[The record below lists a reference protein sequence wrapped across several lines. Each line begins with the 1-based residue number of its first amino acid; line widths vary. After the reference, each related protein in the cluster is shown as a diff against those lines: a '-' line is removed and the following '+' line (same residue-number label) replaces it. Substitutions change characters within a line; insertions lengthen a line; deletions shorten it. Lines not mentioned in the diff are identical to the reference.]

1 MYKLS
6 NVSTLPS
13 FDPYQA
19 SNMNIKGVKEKQG
32 VPVYTPNL
40 NCRVGKNIAEPF
52 SLKLLANGGKLPE
65 KEKFYG
71 IRRDNKA
78 LDKLLEEQNYKR
90 KTDLQILQ
98 TKPIIEEKK
107 KKNAMNAY
115 FEEKYNEM
123 LKQKQKDYAIAG
135 LPPEEREQ
143 ALIIEREN
151 KNYLKNALRNTP
163 AQQFQNRLSDA
174 IMSYFAERGPT
185 AGTSLSSGT
194 TETSSIFESGTSSLG
209 ASSLDTIRSRNPLL
223 GSFLSDLARTETEES
238 ADERFV
244 PPDWTSEI
252 TLMED
257 APSIE
262 YIELRNM
269 LSNLNRQSI
278 DYEDLPPTVQ
288 TEIKNY
294 LESISRNEGVSMSEV
309 ILKIGDDIDMNPQL
323 YTNYFNNLFPPVMES
338 VGLEEQEIVQPS
350 TSRAPQL
357 RGSSIR
363 ALLSGP
369 ELAIDSPSLTLQK
382 MADRVQINTN
392 PVAKTIHD
400 PRNKNRYVRILGNGS
415 INPRVQELIDLGYID
430 SNFIMTAEGRMT
442 EARRQ
447 VREHGDAR
455 MIQYLDQAEERIDQ
469 AMKQTRERMEQSS
482 QQSEERK
489 KKKIVFRKKKKE

>member
-19 SNMNIKGVKEKQG
+19 SNMNIKGDKEKQG

-78 LDKLLEEQNYKR
+78 LDKLLAEQNYKR
-90 KTDLQILQ
+90 KTDLQLLQ
-98 TKPIIEEKK
+98 TKPIIDEKN

-115 FEEKYNEM
+115 FEEQYNQI
-123 LKQKQKDYAIAG
+123 LKQRQKDYAIAG

-143 ALIIEREN
+143 ALLIEREN
-151 KNYLKNALRNTP
+151 KNYFKNALRNTP

-174 IMSYFAERGPT
+174 IMSYFAEPT
-185 AGTSLSSGT
+185 GTAGTSLLSGTSLSSGISLSST
-194 TETSSIFESGTSSLG
+194 FETGS
-209 ASSLDTIRSRNPLL
+209 SSLDTIRSRNPLL

-238 ADERFV
+238 ADEQFV

-252 TLMED
+252 TMAED

-262 YIELRNM
+262 YVELRNM
-269 LSNLNRQSI
+269 LSNLDRQST
-278 DYEDLPPTVQ
+278 DYEDLPLGIQ
-288 TEIKNY
+288 TAMKNY
-294 LESISRNEGVSMSEV
+294 LESVSRNEGVSMSEV
-309 ILKIGDDIDMNPQL
+309 LAKISDQIDMNPQL

-357 RGSSIR
+357 RGSSVR

-382 MADRVQINTN
+382 IADRVHKNTN
-392 PVAKTIHD
+392 PQAKTIHD
-400 PRNKNRYVRILGNGS
+400 PRNNNRYVRLTTNGS
-415 INPRVQELIDLGYID
+415 INPRVQELINLGYID
-430 SNFIMTAEGRMT
+430 SNFIMTEEGRMT
-442 EARRQ
+442 EARRV
-447 VREHGDAR
+447 VRGHGDAR
-455 MIQYLDQAEERIDQ
+455 MIQHLDEAEERIDQ
-469 AMKQTRERMEQSS
+469 AMKQTRERMEQKSE
-482 QQSEERK
+482 QSEERK
-489 KKKIVFRKKKKE
+489 KKRIVFRKKKKE

>member
-78 LDKLLEEQNYKR
+78 LDKLLAEQNYKR

-115 FEEKYNEM
+115 FEDQYNQI
-123 LKQKQKDYAIAG
+123 LKQRQKDYAIAG

-151 KNYLKNALRNTP
+151 KNYFKNALRNTP

-194 TETSSIFESGTSSLG
+194 SETSSTFETGTS
-209 ASSLDTIRSRNPLL
+209 SSLDTIRSRNPLL

-269 LSNLNRQSI
+269 LSNLNRQSV
-278 DYEDLPPTVQ
+278 DYEDLPPAIQ
-288 TEIKNY
+288 TAMKNY

-309 ILKIGDDIDMNPQL
+309 LAKIGDDIDMNPQL

-350 TSRAPQL
+350 TSREPQL
-357 RGSSIR
+357 RGSSVR
-363 ALLSGP
+363 PLLSGP

-382 MADRVQINTN
+382 IADRVHKNTN
-392 PVAKTIHD
+392 PQAKTIHD
-400 PRNKNRYVRILGNGS
+400 PRNNNRYVRLSTNGS
-415 INPRVQELIDLGYID
+415 INPRVQELIDMGYID

-447 VREHGDAR
+447 VRENGDAR
-455 MIQYLDQAEERIDQ
+455 MIQHLDEAEERIDK
-469 AMKQTRERMEQSS
+469 AMVMTRERMEQKSE
-482 QQSEERK
+482 QSEEREK
-489 KKKIVFRKKKKE
+489 KRIVFRKKKKE